1 MELALI
7 KSLMD
12 KEFYDNHRGAIC
24 PDEIFSKDVR
34 KIKHVVDMAI
44 DKYNRSVTTDEIQA
58 LFMVS
63 NPTMTTA
70 EKHSYESLF
79 TALKKENA
87 MGPDIAGEV
96 FSTLHRQVVGE
107 QLANFGF
114 DFVSGTRVSLE
125 DVRNL
130 IEKYEDNFIPN
141 INIEWDDISLETILA
156 KNDQTTK
163 WKFNIPSLARRIEG
177 INEGHLIMVG
187 ARSNV
192 GKTSFHA
199 SIIAGPNGFARQGAR
214 CMILCNEESYDR
226 VATRCVTA
234 ASGMDIDQCKAN
246 PKKAFDLYQEVYP
259 NIRIKDSTNRDMLWV
274 ESVCKSYKPDVLV
287 LDMGDKFANYARHA
301 REDQALKANAIH
313 CRQIAKQYS
322 CAIIYMSQLSAD
334 AQDKTVLNQS
344 MMEGSKTGK
353 AAESDL
359 MLLIAKSPS
368 VEGQDEESPLRHINV
383 VKNKLNG
390 WHGIVNCELNYKIA
404 RYEK

>member
-1 MELALI
+1 
-7 KSLMD
+7 MD